1 MKKTRLSLF
10 LGLLFISSAL
20 MATELKTVSPEQLL
34 DMQQNQ
40 NALVVDIRTEAE
52 WQASGILSN
61 SLKLQSFDPHGR
73 FDQAKW
79 VAALEQLKSSPD
91 QPVILICRSG
101 NRSARVGDFLTRQLG
116 MKNVH
121 HLQNGLQ
128 SWLESGG
135 PVSPNCLQV
144 ACK

>member
-10 LGLLFISSAL
+10 LGLLFISSVL

-128 SWLESGG
+128 S
-135 PVSPNCLQV
+135 
-144 ACK
+144 

>member
-1 MKKTRLSLF
+1 
-10 LGLLFISSAL
+10 

-40 NALVVDIRTEAE
+40 NALVVDIRTEAQ

-61 SLKLQSFDPHGR
+61 SLKLQSFDPQGR

-128 SWLESGG
+128 S
-135 PVSPNCLQV
+135 
-144 ACK
+144 

>member
-40 NALVVDIRTEAE
+40 NALVVDIRTEAQ

-61 SLKLQSFDPHGR
+61 SLKLQSFDPQGR

-128 SWLESGG
+128 S
-135 PVSPNCLQV
+135 
-144 ACK
+144 

>member
-1 MKKTRLSLF
+1 
-10 LGLLFISSAL
+10 

-40 NALVVDIRTEAE
+40 NALVVDIRTEAQ

-61 SLKLQSFDPHGR
+61 SLKLQSFAPQGR

-128 SWLESGG
+128 S
-135 PVSPNCLQV
+135 
-144 ACK
+144 